1 MKEKN
6 FLLAEQMLLNDKY
19 MYDVLSGVETINDA
33 KEFQCQLTSIFKK
46 TGTVL
51 HEWFSNNQPINQN
64 TATNHVFSNPEKIRT
79 SSIV

>member
-1 MKEKN
+1 MKVKN
-6 FLLAEQMLLNDKY
+6 FLLAEQVLLNNKY
-19 MYDVLSGVETINDA
+19 MYDVFSGAKTINDA
-33 KEFQCQLTSIFKK
+33 KELQCQLTRIFKK

-51 HEWFSNNQPINQN
+51 HECNNQPLNQN